1 MKISFELEPGDIQ
14 RFHEALERAERRV
27 ACAEEC
33 DIVAAARHS
42 LQTLPI
48 ETAPGYIRQRLLQVV
63 ELVQMLEDEA
73 WAHLRVLESVCQ
85 KCDID
90 DELHHSNV
98 VDYGNGGAASA
109 PSVLSMNWDRWTDQD
124 DVAVIGL
131 LDDAIML
138 ELLLRE
144 IRHVVAAYDDF
155 RRARDDLGA
164 AADEAGRIS
173 RARDLA
179 RRRDQLQARM
189 RRRRVREEVTRAGNA
204 GVDA

>member
-1 MKISFELEPGDIQ
+1 
-14 RFHEALERAERRV
+14 
-27 ACAEEC
+27 
-33 DIVAAARHS
+33 
-42 LQTLPI
+42 
-48 ETAPGYIRQRLLQVV
+48 
-63 ELVQMLEDEA
+63 MLEDEA
-73 WAHLRVLESVCQ
+73 WALPQLERAEVLKLLAYFSDPE
-85 KCDID
+85 DLI
-90 DELHHSNV
+90 
-98 VDYGNGGAASA
+98 
-109 PSVLSMNWDRWTDQD
+109 PD

-155 RRARDDLGA
+155 RRAREDLGA
-164 AADEAGRIS
+164 ASDEAGRIS

-204 GVDA
+204 GMHA

>member
-73 WAHLRVLESVCQ
+73 WALPQVERREVLKLLAYFSDPE
-85 KCDID
+85 DLI
-90 DELHHSNV
+90 
-98 VDYGNGGAASA
+98 
-109 PSVLSMNWDRWTDQD
+109 PD

-138 ELLLRE
+138 ELLLR
-144 IRHVVAAYDDF
+144 DF

-164 AADEAGRIS
+164 AADEADRIS

-204 GVDA
+204 GVNA